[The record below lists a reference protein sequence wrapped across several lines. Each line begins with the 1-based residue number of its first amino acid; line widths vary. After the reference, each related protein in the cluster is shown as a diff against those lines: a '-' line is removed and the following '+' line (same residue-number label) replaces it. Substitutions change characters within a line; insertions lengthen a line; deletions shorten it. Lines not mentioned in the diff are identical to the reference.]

1 MFLLSVRNI
10 FVFTHVCH
18 AFPFNFNKPYI
29 GDFIGLSMKF
39 VLSLIICSQI
49 QSVCMPPYAWP
60 ELFDNQYDCMTFG
73 YQESLTKMQE
83 IGPEEVNKHNI
94 YIRFLCTP
102 SNSI

>member
-1 MFLLSVRNI
+1 MFLLLEKHFYILTYQSLCVSFHINN
-10 FVFTHVCH
+10 
-18 AFPFNFNKPYI
+18 PNI

-39 VLSLIICSQI
+39 ILSLIICSQI
-49 QSVCMPPYAWP
+49 QSVCMPPYEWP
-60 ELFDNQYDCMTFG
+60 ETFNNQYDCMTFG
-73 YQESLTKMQE
+73 YQESLMKMQE